1 MVFSSM
7 QRMMDNISAVMLNV
21 AGSSALEKALWQNH
35 SLFLSAKSVLI
46 HLHPPIGVLPPIDC
60 PSQRAIKGNTVL
72 L

>member
-1 MVFSSM
+1 M

-21 AGSSALEKALWQNH
+21 AGSSALEKALWQNQ
-35 SLFLSAKSVLI
+35 SFFFFLSAKAILVN
-46 HLHPPIGVLPPIDC
+46 LHPPNGILPPIDC

>member
-1 MVFSSM
+1 
-7 QRMMDNISAVMLNV
+7 MDNISAVMLNV

-35 SLFLSAKSVLI
+35 SLFFLSAKAILVN
-46 HLHPPIGVLPPIDC
+46 LHPPNGILPPIDC